1 MFLSV
6 LRKVLHRLGPAR
18 ARRRRGA
25 TAMEYLAV
33 ISFIFIAALSAINFF
48 GQTTKEK
55 FQENSDAIE
64 NATKDKGQS
73 GP

>member
-1 MFLSV
+1 
-6 LRKVLHRLGPAR
+6 
-18 ARRRRGA
+18 
-25 TAMEYLAV
+25 MEYLAV